1 MLFLN
6 TSRRILATD
15 VQKQSVT
22 IIQATQIQKR
32 RTLLL
37 KRIQKFVE
45 AQQIFMPGLH
55 AYLKSQNLIEQD
67 YSTSKPETTKLRLP
81 SSILSSKRLNV
92 CVPGLPDIENELRF
106 AQAVESLSS
115 LRRHLRTRTMAGK
128 YKTKNASSQRAYTR
142 SRALQDQVESRIRAC
157 QSQYNV
163 ARAAVLSLCGTGDW
177 ERTLQVLKPED
188 IRGINERSM
197 TEEEKEEYKTTR
209 RMAGLTEGEV
219 INELDNVPMVSF
231 NPILALGEGRRTL
244 SWIWYSVSDGELQ
257 GNTKEVEASMSLP
270 VSF

>member
-55 AYLKSQNLIEQD
+55 AYLKSQNSIEQD
-67 YSTSKPETTKLRLP
+67 YSTSKPETTKLCLP

-115 LRRHLRTRTMAGK
+115 LRRHLRT
-128 YKTKNASSQRAYTR
+128 
-142 SRALQDQVESRIRAC
+142 
-157 QSQYNV
+157 
-163 ARAAVLSLCGTGDW
+163 
-177 ERTLQVLKPED
+177 
-188 IRGINERSM
+188 
-197 TEEEKEEYKTTR
+197 
-209 RMAGLTEGEV
+209 
-219 INELDNVPMVSF
+219 
-231 NPILALGEGRRTL
+231 
-244 SWIWYSVSDGELQ
+244 
-257 GNTKEVEASMSLP
+257 
-270 VSF
+270 